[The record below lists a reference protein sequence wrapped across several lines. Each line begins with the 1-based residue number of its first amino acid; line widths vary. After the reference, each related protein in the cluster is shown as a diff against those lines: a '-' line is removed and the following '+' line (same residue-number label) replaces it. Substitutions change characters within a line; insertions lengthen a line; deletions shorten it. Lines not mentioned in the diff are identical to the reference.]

1 MTDTPGPPTGMSRRT
16 GGWLVALFVGVALAA
31 LLSLIHLPYA
41 ILKPGPVTNTLGNVR
56 ANTPLVSVSDARTYP
71 TSGVL
76 DFTTVAVY
84 GGPQHPVNVWDV
96 LSGLVDRSSHVVPEQ
111 TMFPKGTTSKQ
122 VQEENAAEMADS
134 QQEAIAVALRATGTK
149 VPEAI
154 SIAQV
159 PDGSPAKG
167 VLQAGDQV
175 VSVDGVRADST
186 DAVRTAVQKHAAGET
201 VAITVRRD
209 GTTRTVTAHTASA
222 DGRTV
227 LGVLLRT
234 KFAFPVKVTINAG
247 DVGGPSA
254 GMMFSLAI
262 FDKLT
267 PGALTGGA
275 KIAGTGTIASDGTVG
290 PIGGIQQKLYG
301 ARDGGARWF
310 LAPSANCNE
319 VVGHVPDGLSVV
331 KVSSFAE
338 ARSAVEAIATH
349 KGETLPRCTDVA
361 AAP

>member
-1 MTDTPGPPTGMSRRT
+1 MSRRT

-31 LLSLIHLPYA
+31 LLSLVHLPYA
-41 ILKPGPVTNTLGNVR
+41 ILKPGPVTNTLGNTS
-56 ANTPLVSVSDARTYP
+56 ANKPLITVSDARTYP

-96 LSGLVDRSSHVVPEQ
+96 LAGLVDRSSHVVPEE
-111 TMFPKGTTSKQ
+111 TMFPKGTTGKQ
-122 VQEENAAEMADS
+122 VEEENAAEMADS
-134 QQEAIAVALRATGTK
+134 QQEAVAVALRATGTK
-149 VPEAI
+149 VPEVI
-154 SIAQV
+154 TIAQV

-167 VLQAGDQV
+167 VLQAGDEV
-175 VSVDGVRADST
+175 VSVDGVPADGT
-186 DAVRTAVQKHAAGET
+186 DAVRGAVQKHKAGES
-201 VAITVRRD
+201 VRVTVRRGGVTKD
-209 GTTRTVTAHTASA
+209 LTARTAAA

-234 KFAFPVKVTINAG
+234 KFDFPVKVRINAG

-275 KIAGTGTIASDGTVG
+275 RIAGTGTISGDGTVG

-310 LAPSANCNE
+310 LAPASNCQE

-331 KVSSFAE
+331 KVSTFAE
-338 ARSAVEAIATH
+338 ARAAVEAIAA
-349 KGETLPRCTDVA
+349 KKAGSLPRCTAVA

>member
-1 MTDTPGPPTGMSRRT
+1 MTDAPGPHTGMSRRT

-134 QQEAIAVALRATGTK
+134 QQEAIAVALRATGTT

-175 VSVDGVRADST
+175 VSVDGVPADST
-186 DAVRTAVQKHAAGET
+186 DAVRAAVQKHTAGEP
-201 VAITVRRD
+201 VAITVRR
-209 GTTRTVTAHTASA
+209 GGATRALTAHTASA

-227 LGVLLRT
+227 ARRAAAHEVRLPRQ
-234 KFAFPVKVTINAG
+234 G
-247 DVGGPSA
+247 DHRRRGRR
-254 GMMFSLAI
+254 
-262 FDKLT
+262 
-267 PGALTGGA
+267 GALRGDDVLPGHLRQA
-275 KIAGTGTIASDGTVG
+275 DAGSADRRRPRS
-290 PIGGIQQKLYG
+290 P
-301 ARDGGARWF
+301 AR
-310 LAPSANCNE
+310 APSPATAPS
-319 VVGHVPDGLSVV
+319 G
-331 KVSSFAE
+331 
-338 ARSAVEAIATH
+338 RSAASGRSCTARATTAR
-349 KGETLPRCTDVA
+349 GGSSRRPPTATRWWVTSPTG
-361 AAP
+361 

>member
-1 MTDTPGPPTGMSRRT
+1 M
-16 GGWLVALFVGVALAA
+16 
-31 LLSLIHLPYA
+31 
-41 ILKPGPVTNTLGNVR
+41 R

-149 VPEAI
+149 VPEVI
-154 SIAQV
+154 TIAQV

-175 VSVDGVRADST
+175 VSVDGVPADST
-186 DAVRTAVQKHAAGET
+186 DAVRSAVQKHAAGET
-201 VAITVRRD
+201 VALTVRRD
-209 GTTRTVTAHTASA
+209 GTTRALTATHRRRGRA
-222 DGRTV
+222 DGARRAAAHEVRLPRQGDHQRRGRRGPLRGDDV
-227 LGVLLRT
+227 LPG
-234 KFAFPVKVTINAG
+234 IY
-247 DVGGPSA
+247 
-254 GMMFSLAI
+254 
-262 FDKLT
+262 DKLT

-331 KVSSFAE
+331 KVSTFAE
-338 ARSAVEAIATH
+338 ARSAVEAIAAH
-349 KGETLPRCTDVA
+349 KGDALPRCTDVA
-361 AAP
+361 AAS

>member
-149 VPEAI
+149 VAR
-154 SIAQV
+154 
-159 PDGSPAKG
+159 
-167 VLQAGDQV
+167 GDHHRPGPGRLTRQ
-175 VSVDGVRADST
+175 GR
-186 DAVRTAVQKHAAGET
+186 AAG
-201 VAITVRRD
+201 RR
-209 GTTRTVTAHTASA
+209 R
-222 DGRTV
+222 GRERRRRP
-227 LGVLLRT
+227 GRQHRR
-234 KFAFPVKVTINAG
+234 
-247 DVGGPSA
+247 GP
-254 GMMFSLAI
+254 
-262 FDKLT
+262 
-267 PGALTGGA
+267 
-275 KIAGTGTIASDGTVG
+275 
-290 PIGGIQQKLYG
+290 
-301 ARDGGARWF
+301 RRR
-310 LAPSANCNE
+310 
-319 VVGHVPDGLSVV
+319 
-331 KVSSFAE
+331 AE
-338 ARSAVEAIATH
+338 AQARGSRWRSRCAATGPPGH
-349 KGETLPRCTDVA
+349 
-361 AAP
+361 

>member
-1 MTDTPGPPTGMSRRT
+1 VTNAPGPPTGISRRT

-41 ILKPGPVTNTLGNVR
+41 VLKPGPVTNTLGNVS
-56 ANTPLVSVSDARTYP
+56 ANKPLISVSDARTYP
-71 TSGVL
+71 TSGAL

-96 LSGLVDRSSHVVPEQ
+96 LGGLVDGSSHVVPEQ
-111 TMFPKGTTSKQ
+111 AMFPKGTTSKQ

-134 QQEAIAVALRATGTK
+134 QQEAIAVALRATGAK
-149 VPEAI
+149 VPEVV

-167 VLQAGDQV
+167 VLRPGDQV
-175 VSVDGVRADST
+175 VSVDGVPADST
-186 DAVRTAVQKHAAGET
+186 EAVRRAVQKHQPGES
-201 VAITVRRD
+201 VAVTVRRD
-209 GTTRTVTAHTASA
+209 GATRQLRARTAAA
-222 DGRTV
+222 DGKTV

-234 KFAFPVKVTINAG
+234 RFQFPVKVSINAG

-275 KIAGTGTIASDGTVG
+275 AIAGTGTIASDGAVG

-310 LAPSANCNE
+310 LAPASNCQE

-331 KVSSFAE
+331 RVSTFAE
-338 ARSAVEAIATH
+338 ARAAVAAIGAR
-349 KGETLPRCTDVA
+349 KGDALPGCTAVA